1 MLHHLMLNQGTLG
14 RRIHGRAQWTGTC
27 SEQELLATTAVS
39 RGLSAIA
46 WMANKG
52 AVTPGVSQKM
62 EGKSHSASHPEINTI
77 L

>member
-1 MLHHLMLNQGTLG
+1 MAELNGQAL
-14 RRIHGRAQWTGTC
+14 AQSSSC
-27 SEQELLATTAVS
+27 SPRQRFLEV
-39 RGLSAIA
+39 SAIA

-62 EGKSHSASHPEINTI
+62 EEKSHSASHPAINTI